1 MEGGG
6 GDYEGT
12 YENGESGGE
21 GGPNDSNNASFG
33 EGDGSGGMGGAG
45 GGDPADQ
52 NPQEVLSDCLK
63 KFGSPGVPITL
74 FQTFY
79 AALSTY
85 FTHGRLFFFW
95 VFPENS
101 RSGRKKTQAQL

>member
-1 MEGGG
+1 MEGSG

-63 KFGSPGVPITL
+63 KFGSPDFIMEPEIFSQL
-74 FQTFY
+74 KRYFQ
-79 AALSTY
+79 AGGNPEQVIELLSINY
-85 FTHGRLFFFW
+85 
-95 VFPENS
+95 VAV
-101 RSGRKKTQAQL
+101 AQIG

>member
-6 GDYEGT
+6 GDYEGGT
-12 YENGESGGE
+12 YENGESGGGE

-33 EGDGSGGMGGAG
+33 EGEGSGGMGAAG

-79 AALSTY
+79 YTALPQS
-85 FTHGRLFFFW
+85 
-95 VFPENS
+95 V
-101 RSGRKKTQAQL
+101 